1 MSNFHMKEDSMT
13 GLAQVFT
20 SGNEAIAEG
29 AIAAGASFYAG
40 YPITPSSEI
49 AETAARRLPETG
61 GMYVQMEDELSSM
74 AAIVGA
80 SVSGARAFTA
90 TSGPGF
96 SLMQENLGMAVMGE
110 IPCVVVNVQRSG
122 PSTGMATKPAQGDV
136 MQARWGT
143 HGDHGIITLAPS
155 SVQDCYDFTIRAFS
169 LADRFR
175 TPVILLADAAVAKL
189 KENVRFRS
197 PTPEERAPRPLPNC
211 PPEAYRPFAVDPEEK
226 VITPLPPFGSD
237 YIFRITGSMHDETGG
252 QGASPANADRVIR
265 HLAGKIEKNRDAIV
279 RVRRFFLDD
288 AHLAVIAFGCSARS
302 ARAAV
307 REARR
312 QGIPAG
318 LLELTTLWPFPDDDV
333 RDVLSRVRGAV
344 VPELNLGQA
353 AGEVR
358 RLNDF
363 GIPVRGISRVDG
375 ALIPPGDILSA
386 LREARS

>member
-1 MSNFHMKEDSMT
+1 MT
-13 GLAQVFT
+13 KQPSIFI

-29 AIAAGASFYAG
+29 AIAAGARFYAG
-40 YPITPSSEI
+40 YPITPSSEV
-49 AETAARRLPETG
+49 AETAARRLPEVG

-110 IPCVVVNVQRSG
+110 VPCVVVNVQRSG

-143 HGDHGIITLAPS
+143 HGDHGIIALAPS
-155 SVQDCYDFTIRAFS
+155 SVQDCYDFTIKAFA

-189 KENVRFRS
+189 KENVRLQTPS
-197 PTPEERAPRPLPNC
+197 PEETAPRPMPTC
-211 PPEAYRPFAVDPEEK
+211 PPEEYQPFAVDEERNM
-226 VITPLPPFGSD
+226 TAPLAAFGGD
-237 YIFRITGSMHDETGG
+237 YIFRVTGSMHNETGG
-252 QGASPANADRVIR
+252 QGASPENADRVIL
-265 HLAGKIEKNRDAIV
+265 HLTAKLEKNRDAMP
-279 RVRRFFLDD
+279 RTRPFLMEDTRW
-288 AHLAVIAFGCSARS
+288 AVISYGCSARS

-307 REARR
+307 KAARR
-312 QGIPAG
+312 KGIAAG
-318 LLELTTLWPFPDDDV
+318 LLELTTLWPFPDEEV
-333 RDVLSRVRGAV
+333 TEALSRVKGAL

-358 RLNDF
+358 RLNGF
-363 GIPVRGISRVDG
+363 GIPVVGVNRVDG
-375 ALIPPGDILSA
+375 NLIQPAEILSV
-386 LREARS
+386 LEEATS

>member
-1 MSNFHMKEDSMT
+1 
-13 GLAQVFT
+13 
-20 SGNEAIAEG
+20 
-29 AIAAGASFYAG
+29 
-40 YPITPSSEI
+40 
-49 AETAARRLPETG
+49 
-61 GMYVQMEDELSSM
+61 MYVQMEDELSSM

-169 LADRFR
+169 LAGRFR

-197 PTPEERAPRPLPNC
+197 PAPEERAPRPLPDC

-226 VITPLPPFGSD
+226 AITPLPPFGSD
-237 YIFRITGSMHDETGG
+237 YIFRITGSMHDEAGG

-288 AHLAVIAFGCSARS
+288 ADLAVISFGCSARS

-363 GIPVRGISRVDG
+363 GIPVRGICRVDG
-375 ALIPPGDILSA
+375 TLIPPGDILSA

>member
-1 MSNFHMKEDSMT
+1 MKT
-13 GLAQVFT
+13 QGNIFI

-29 AIAAGASFYAG
+29 AIAAGARFYAG
-40 YPITPSSEI
+40 YPITPSSEV
-49 AETAARRLPETG
+49 AETAARRLPEVG

-74 AAIVGA
+74 AAIIGA

-110 IPCVVVNVQRSG
+110 VPCVVVNVQRSG

-143 HGDHGIITLAPS
+143 HGDHGIIALVPS
-155 SVQDCYDFTIRAFS
+155 SVQDCYDFTIKAFA

-189 KENVRFRS
+189 KENVRLRTPS
-197 PTPEERAPRPLPNC
+197 PEETAPRPAPTC
-211 PPEAYRPFAVDPEEK
+211 PPEEYRPFAVDGERK
-226 VITPLPPFGSD
+226 MTAPLASFGSD
-237 YIFRITGSMHDETGG
+237 YIFRVTGSMHDETGG
-252 QGASPANADRVIR
+252 QGASPENADRVIR
-265 HLAGKIEKNRDAIV
+265 HLTAKLEMNRDAISQT
-279 RVRRFFLDD
+279 RSFLMED
-288 AHLAVIAFGCSARS
+288 ARWAIISYGCSARS

-307 REARR
+307 KAARKK
-312 QGIPAG
+312 GIAAG
-318 LLELTTLWPFPDDDV
+318 LLELTALWPFPDEKV
-333 RDVLSRVRGAV
+333 SEVLSRVKGAL

-363 GIPVRGISRVDG
+363 GIPVVGVNRVDG
-375 ALIPPGDILSA
+375 NLIQPAEILSA
-386 LREARS
+386 LEEALS

>member
-1 MSNFHMKEDSMT
+1 MKT
-13 GLAQVFT
+13 QGNIFI

-29 AIAAGASFYAG
+29 AIAAGARFYAG
-40 YPITPSSEI
+40 YPITPSSEV
-49 AETAARRLPETG
+49 AETAARRLPEVG

-74 AAIVGA
+74 AAIIGA

-110 IPCVVVNVQRSG
+110 VPCVVVNVQRSG

-143 HGDHGIITLAPS
+143 HGDHGIIALVPS
-155 SVQDCYDFTIRAFS
+155 SVQDCYDFTIKAFA

-189 KENVRFRS
+189 KENVRLRTPS
-197 PTPEERAPRPLPNC
+197 PEETAPRPAPTC
-211 PPEAYRPFAVDPEEK
+211 PPEEYRPFAVDGERK
-226 VITPLPPFGSD
+226 MTAPLASFGSN
-237 YIFRITGSMHDETGG
+237 YIFRVTGSMHDETGG
-252 QGASPANADRVIR
+252 QGASPENADRVIR
-265 HLAGKIEKNRDAIV
+265 HLTAKLEMNRDAIPQT
-279 RVRRFFLDD
+279 RSFLMED
-288 AHLAVIAFGCSARS
+288 AQWAIISYGCSARS

-307 REARR
+307 KAAHKK
-312 QGIPAG
+312 GIAAG
-318 LLELTTLWPFPDDDV
+318 LLELTALWPFPDEKV
-333 RDVLSRVRGAV
+333 SEVLSRVKGAL

-363 GIPVRGISRVDG
+363 GIPVVGVNRVDG
-375 ALIPPGDILSA
+375 NLIQPAEILSA
-386 LREARS
+386 LEEALS